1 MAIVKI
7 PFCVTREL
15 APPFMLDE
23 DYNLPNGVKSILLDK
38 SKLQIV
44 IKREVVAVPDI
55 GDVELCVYYV
65 VGTVSY
71 ICNAFPIVQSELG
84 YDVSQYNATFNEST
98 PSSECVPATPS
109 DTLGWLSAS
118 GCVNVDEVVG
128 GSCQT
133 DDAPS
138 IESVTIEDLAVAN
151 NLTSAMSPL
160 CTNGCGEEEK
170 RVVKWRGCIVITTT
184 DD

>member
-1 MAIVKI
+1 MAVVKI
-7 PFCVTREL
+7 PFSVTREL

-38 SKLQIV
+38 SALQIV
-44 IKREVVAVPDI
+44 TKHETVDVPDI

-65 VGTVSY
+65 VGTVHY
-71 ICNAFPIVQSELG
+71 ICNAFPIVESELG
-84 YDVSQYNATFNEST
+84 KVVQYSATFDAGT

-118 GCVNVDEVVG
+118 GCVNVDELVG
-128 GSCQT
+128 GSCQE
-133 DDAPS
+133 DNIPS

-160 CTNGCGEEEK
+160 CTDGCGEEEK

-184 DD
+184 ND